1 MWFGLTIARSSPAS
15 TQWCRKTELSTARG
29 RRRDAEG
36 DVRDA
41 ERGLHARELG
51 LDPADPLDRLD
62 RRRLPLVVAG
72 GQREGERVEDQRLG
86 VEPVLVAGELA

>member
-15 TQWCRKTELSTARG
+15 TQWCRKTELSTARAG
-29 RRRDAEG
+29 GETPKETFETPSEVLTPG
-36 DVRDA
+36 
-41 ERGLHARELG
+41 ELG

-62 RRRLPLVVAG
+62 RRGLPLVVAG
-72 GQREGERVEDQRLG
+72 GQRERERVEDQQLG